1 MGRVRTLKHRQ
12 IFMFGTIR
20 KHSNWL
26 WVFII
31 VVVSLSM
38 VVFFSSDV
46 QMGGSPSASGDY
58 GSINGRPISHPE
70 YLDAYNEVRLSQF
83 LSTKQWP
90 GNDEASAR
98 RLESETI
105 YRVFL
110 VQKMKEM
117 GVKASDKTIAL
128 MVHEQLGDIPYDAFE
143 KQFLQPQGLR
153 TGDYERFV
161 RNQAGLRQLFVAA
174 GVSGNL
180 VLPSEAETLWRKEN
194 QEVATQLAAFWSSNY
209 MDKVVITNGAIGSFY
224 TNRMGFYRLPE
235 RQTLSYV
242 EFSAS
247 NFLADADKR
256 LGQLTNL
263 NEIVSEYYFRGRNG
277 TNSWTDE
284 KGNPLPEAAAKEKI
298 KEEIRLTEGLQAAR
312 RAAAEFGTVLM
323 GDAQPNQVATLEKLA
338 AQKNLPVKITKPF
351 DRTTGLEEFENDIVA
366 QATEDS
372 PAETVRDLIRQ
383 RAFGLTDE
391 RPVLFNPIPGK
402 RAVYVIARKGKVPS
416 ELQPLDKIKDKV
428 TSDYKTFMATDLA
441 RKAGQAFQITLT
453 NGLAAKKSF
462 TDICAAEKVKIIDV
476 PPISASTRSLTNVD
490 SRVSLRVL
498 QSVALDM
505 EVGKASQF
513 LTAQP
518 PTEGGFIVY
527 AKSRPAISDAKLKE
541 ELPAF
546 VNQIRNFRQNEAFQ
560 QWFRKQVE
568 LAKVAGPKRETTIG
582 GQN

>member
-1 MGRVRTLKHRQ
+1 
-12 IFMFGTIR
+12 MFGTIR
-20 KHSNWL
+20 KHSTGL

-38 VVFFSSDV
+38 VVFFSADV
-46 QMGGSPSASGDY
+46 QLGNGNSSAGDY
-58 GSINGRPISHPE
+58 GSINGRPITHAE

-90 GNDEASAR
+90 GMDETSTR
-98 RLESETI
+98 RLESETL
-105 YRVFL
+105 YRIFL

-117 GVKASDKTIAL
+117 GIKASDKTVAL
-128 MVHEQLGDIPYDAFE
+128 TVHEQLGDMPYDSFE
-143 KQFLQPQGLR
+143 KQLLQPQGLR
-153 TGDYERFV
+153 TSDYERFV
-161 RNQAGLRQLFVAA
+161 RNQAGLRQLFAAA

-180 VLPSEAETLWRKEN
+180 VLPAEAETLWRKEN
-194 QEVATQLAAFWSSNY
+194 QEVATQLAVFWSTNY
-209 MDKVVITNGAIGSFY
+209 LDKVVITNGAIGLFY
-224 TNRMGFYRLPE
+224 TNNMNFRYRLPE

-247 NFLADADKR
+247 NFLADADK
-256 LGQLTNL
+256 LLSQLTNL
-263 NEIVSEYYFRGRNG
+263 NEIVSENYFRGRNG
-277 TNSWTDE
+277 TNSWTDD

-298 KEEIRLTEGLQAAR
+298 KEEIRLIEGLRAAR
-312 RAAAEFGTVLM
+312 RAAAEFGTALTS
-323 GDAQPNQVATLEKLA
+323 DAQPNQVATLEKLA
-338 AQKNLPVKITKPF
+338 AQKNLPVKMTKPF
-351 DRTTGLEEFENDIVA
+351 DRATGLEEFENDIIA
-366 QATEDS
+366 QASEES
-372 PAETVRDLIRQ
+372 PAETVRDVIRQ

-416 ELQPLDKIKDKV
+416 EVQPLDKIKDKV
-428 TSDYKTFMATDLA
+428 TSDYKSLMATDLA

-462 TDICAAEKVKIIDV
+462 ADICAAEKVKILDI
-476 PPISASTRSLTNVD
+476 PPIAASTRNLTNVD

-498 QSVALDM
+498 QSVALDL

-513 LTAQP
+513 LSAQP

-527 AKSRPAISDAKLKE
+527 AKSRPAISESKLSE